1 MTALS
6 TVVAMAFKYW
16 FVSIIA
22 ALIIIA
28 VVISTG
34 DKKEEKKEAERKDS
48 FYWLYRDDIEDLEQA
63 WEARDIQKLTLP
75 SAPYVSYKRYGD
87 TKHAGVIIDF
97 LEKERQKTAK
107 RLFSVTSELYREK
120 ERVKCYKA
128 EFEFQEVN
136 LKDYEMLKAELED
149 LKKKIVVDSL
159 SNESPVPFKPHG
171 VYMTSQEIMES
182 GILKELLLAPG
193 AELSQFLAT
202 GKSKL
207 GEWKRIPVYCTDW
220 MECDD
225 QWAQ

>member
-75 SAPYVSYKRYGD
+75 SAP
-87 TKHAGVIIDF
+87 
-97 LEKERQKTAK
+97 
-107 RLFSVTSELYREK
+107 
-120 ERVKCYKA
+120 
-128 EFEFQEVN
+128 
-136 LKDYEMLKAELED
+136 
-149 LKKKIVVDSL
+149 
-159 SNESPVPFKPHG
+159 
-171 VYMTSQEIMES
+171 
-182 GILKELLLAPG
+182 
-193 AELSQFLAT
+193 
-202 GKSKL
+202 
-207 GEWKRIPVYCTDW
+207 
-220 MECDD
+220 
-225 QWAQ
+225 